1 MNTLLYLKLIT
12 NKIYCIAQGILL
24 NVIWQPGW
32 EGSLEEKGYIYICMA
47 EFLCCLLE
55 TTTTLL
61 IGYTPIKSKKFKK
74 KKSKNAL
81 LKIFGEFG
89 VGGGGVGSMS
99 HCLLECLRNKP
110 FSFPKNNTI
119 KILKENMK
127 SFLNYS

>member
-12 NKIYCIAQGILL
+12 NKIYCTAQGILL

-74 KKSKNAL
+74 KNVEKCFAEN
-81 LKIFGEFG
+81 FWRVWGWGGWG
-89 VGGGGVGSMS
+89 V
-99 HCLLECLRNKP
+99 
-110 FSFPKNNTI
+110 
-119 KILKENMK
+119 
-127 SFLNYS
+127 